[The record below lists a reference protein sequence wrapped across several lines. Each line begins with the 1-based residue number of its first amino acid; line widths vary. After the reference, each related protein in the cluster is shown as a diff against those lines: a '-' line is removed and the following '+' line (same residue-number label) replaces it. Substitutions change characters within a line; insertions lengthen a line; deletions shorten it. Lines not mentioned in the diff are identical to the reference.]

1 MRALTDALADAG
13 GPALAHGV
21 AATGQE
27 SIAGFVEL
35 GITHMLTGW
44 DHVLFVVGVVLL
56 AWQPRRAAGL
66 LSLFALG
73 HSTTLI
79 TATLAGWHLDPAGVD
94 IVIAGSVAFVGTVGL
109 FGRPHRYRW
118 FGLAVLGFG
127 SRTAWASPPA
137 SRPSPS
143 RPTVRPCGCWR
154 STSASRSASSSA
166 STCSTWSAR

>member
-1 MRALTDALADAG
+1 MRALTDAMVDAG
-13 GPALAHGV
+13 RPVLAHGV

-56 AWQPRRAAGL
+56 AWLPRRAAGL

-79 TATLAGWHLDPAGVD
+79 AATLAGWHLDPAGVD

-118 FGLAVLGFG
+118 F
-127 SRTAWASPPA
+127 TWP
-137 SRPSPS
+137 
-143 RPTVRPCGCWR
+143 
-154 STSASRSASSSA
+154 SSA
-166 STCSTWSAR
+166 SGSCTASAWPPVSRHSPSLRAV